1 MSLRTSPRITEAERE
16 VMEVLWNRSPQS
28 TPEIVGQLAERKG
41 WAPRTI
47 RTLLGRLVTKKALA
61 LALEGRRH
69 VFRPRVDREAC
80 LQRESRSFL
89 ERVFGG
95 EPASMLISLVRQAEL
110 SPEHIRQ
117 LREILNEKE
126 K

>member
-1 MSLRTSPRITEAERE
+1 MNPRTPPRITEAERD
-16 VMEVLWNRSPQS
+16 VMELLWNRSPQS
-28 TPEIVGQLAERKG
+28 TPEIVEQLGASKG

-47 RTLLGRLVTKKALA
+47 RTLLERLVKKKALT
-61 LALEGRRH
+61 LTLEGRRH
-69 VFRPRVDREAC
+69 VFQPKVDRDAC
-80 LQRESRSFL
+80 VQRESRSFL

-110 SPEHIRQ
+110 SPDHIRQ
-117 LREILNEKE
+117 LREILEEKE